1 MDRRQAVRL
10 VGAGL
15 ASPWLARRADAAA
28 DSWPQ
33 FRGDPGLTGL
43 ARSALPTLKVAWAHE
58 AGDTIE
64 SSAAIADGAVFVG
77 SSSGQLL
84 ALDLATGKRRWSY
97 ATGAEI
103 GESSPCIDGGLVYI
117 GDLKG
122 VVHAVSARGGAPA
135 WTFKAKTQI
144 KASPVVVSG
153 KVLVGSYDQTVY
165 ALDAR
170 TGRLAWSFET
180 EGQVHS
186 TAGVDGGLVYVTG
199 CDAFL
204 RALRVADGKEMFR
217 VASGAYTGASPALSN
232 GRAFYGTFENEVIA
246 VDLTGRKVVW
256 RYRPERQF
264 PFYSSAAVAAGRVV
278 VGGRDK
284 LIHALD
290 AATGKAAWTF
300 ATRARV
306 DSSPLIAGG
315 KVCVASGDGRVYV
328 LDLAKGAKLEE
339 HDAGSPISA
348 SPALA
353 AGRLVIGTQ
362 DGQVIAFGPPGSTAR

>member
-1 MDRRQAVRL
+1 MNRRRALAL

-15 ASPWLARRADAAA
+15 ASPWVAGRARAAT

-33 FRGDPGLTGL
+33 FRGDPRLTGA
-43 ARSALPTLKVAWAHE
+43 ARSALPPLKVAWTYE
-58 AGDTIE
+58 AGGTIE

-77 SSSGQLL
+77 SGSGQLL
-84 ALDLATGKRRWSY
+84 SLDAATGKKRWSY
-97 ATGAEI
+97 PTAEV
-103 GESSPCIDGGLVYI
+103 GESSPCVASGLVYI

-122 VVHAVSARGGAPA
+122 VVHAVSARDGAPA
-135 WTFKAKTQI
+135 WTFKAKTQV
-144 KASPVVVSG
+144 KASPVVVAG

-170 TGRLAWSFET
+170 TGHLAWSFET
-180 EGQVHS
+180 DGQVHA
-186 TAGVDGGLVYVTG
+186 TAGVEAGLAYVTG
-199 CDAFL
+199 CDALL
-204 RALRVADGKEMFR
+204 RALRVADGKEIFH

-246 VDLTGRKVVW
+246 VDLGARQVVW

-264 PFYSSAAVAAGRVV
+264 PFYSSAAVAAGKVV

-284 LIHALD
+284 LVHALH

-306 DSSPLIAGG
+306 DSSPLIADG

-328 LDLAKGAKLEE
+328 LDLAHGAKLEE
-339 HDAGSPISA
+339 YDAGSPISA

-353 AGRLVIGTQ
+353 EGRLVIGTQ
-362 DGQVIAFGPPGSTAR
+362 DGQVIAFGPPGSNAR